1 MLEIK
6 HSRKSSIGFFLFSL
20 LMSVAPI
27 GFLVQEGIGIGGAL
41 LGPLGMILDL
51 AVILIFIAMVFF
63 FGKQLVSNK
72 AAITMDTNE
81 IKWHVPI
88 KKLTLQWKE
97 IEKIELG
104 YQKNPFGGQVLGNM
118 KYLVITPFN
127 EETVKKHYRGK
138 EQSQEFLLVPFSW
151 DMKKSI
157 GILVDDLT
165 LKPEEILVHAKKF
178 LTEYSNERIGNTK

>member
-6 HSRKSSIGFFLFSL
+6 HSKKSLIGFFLFTL
-20 LMSVAPI
+20 LMSVVLI
-27 GFLVQEGIGIGGAL
+27 GGLVQEGIGIWGAL

-51 AVILIFIAMVFF
+51 AMILIFIAGVFF

-104 YQKNPFGGQVLGNM
+104 YQKNPSGGQVLGNM

>member
-6 HSRKSSIGFFLFSL
+6 HSKKSLIGFFLFTL
-20 LMSVAPI
+20 LMSVVLI
-27 GFLVQEGIGIGGAL
+27 GGLVQEGIGIWGAL

-51 AVILIFIAMVFF
+51 AMILIFIAMVFF

-81 IKWHVPI
+81 IKWHVSI

-104 YQKNPFGGQVLGNM
+104 YQKNPSGGQVLGNM

>member
-6 HSRKSSIGFFLFSL
+6 HSRKSSIGVFLFSL
-20 LMSVAPI
+20 LMSVALI
-27 GFLVQEGIGIGGAL
+27 GGLVQEGMSLGRAL

-51 AVILIFIAMVFF
+51 AMILIFIAMVFF
-63 FGKQLVSNK
+63 FGKQLVSIK

-104 YQKNPFGGQVLGNM
+104 YQKNPFGGQM

-178 LTEYSNERIGNTK
+178 LTENS